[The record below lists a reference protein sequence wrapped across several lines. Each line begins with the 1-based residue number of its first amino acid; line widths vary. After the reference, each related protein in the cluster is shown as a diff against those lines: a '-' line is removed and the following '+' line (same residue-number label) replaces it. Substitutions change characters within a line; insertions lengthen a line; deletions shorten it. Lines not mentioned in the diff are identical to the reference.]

1 MEKYEI
7 CRDFNELAMKQ
18 WTKVKDAVENN
29 QYYGYM
35 AIDKHSFKL
44 FSIRWILHNS
54 DVAIRLKDFKM
65 AANLYKQARELA
77 TDELFDVKPIQ
88 QYLFCREENLK
99 GLQITHDSP
108 RDPKGK
114 FRYSEFLR
122 LKTKAK
128 NGTIAVVKPPT
139 TFQNVIYIDSSDEN
153 EENEFIKEIVMKK
166 NEKKVPVKAR
176 AAAKEVSKSIESTI
190 KLPPLK
196 TKPSSTLISKLND
209 KTKTIN
215 YHPIEKIV
223 KISSRTK
230 TPAPRVGAK
239 VTDEVAPV
247 KVIKFSS
254 IRQPPTSKV
263 KILKESAQI
272 ATTLLQPSVKPII
285 EEAPKIGVKTVKE
298 KISDKAKVTIRS
310 TRTRQQNV

>member
-18 WTKVKDAVENN
+18 WMKVKDAVEKK

-35 AIDKHSFKL
+35 AVDKHSFKL

-99 GLQITHDSP
+99 GLQMTHESP
-108 RDPKGK
+108 RDVKGK

-122 LKTKAK
+122 LKTKPKIGA
-128 NGTIAVVKPPT
+128 TVIVKPSA
-139 TFQNVIYIDSSDEN
+139 TFQNVIYVDSSDEN
-153 EENEFIKEIVMKK
+153 EENEVIKEIVVKK
-166 NEKKVPVKAR
+166 IEKKISVKAR
-176 AAAKEVSKSIESTI
+176 AAVKEVSKSIESTI
-190 KLPPLK
+190 KLPSK
-196 TKPSSTLISKLND
+196 TNPPSTLISKLND
-209 KTKTIN
+209 KTKTIQK
-215 YHPIEKIV
+215 HPIEKIV

-230 TPAPRVGAK
+230 TPAPRVVTK

-247 KVIKFSS
+247 KAIKFSS
-254 IRQPPTSKV
+254 LRQPPTSKI
-263 KILKESAQI
+263 KILKESSQI
-272 ATTLLQPSVKPII
+272 TTTLLQPSVKPII

-298 KISDKAKVTIRS
+298 KISDKAKVTLRS
-310 TRTRQQNV
+310 ARIRQQNV